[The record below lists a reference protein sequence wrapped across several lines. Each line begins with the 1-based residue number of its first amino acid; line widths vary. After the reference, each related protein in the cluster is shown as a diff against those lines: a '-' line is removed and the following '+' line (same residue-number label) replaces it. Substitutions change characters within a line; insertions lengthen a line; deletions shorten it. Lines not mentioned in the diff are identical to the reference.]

1 MGWTI
6 SHGTPTGAPT
16 TRSYNWVGTL
26 AENLAHALTSRDWA
40 LLRPVFS
47 RGSGDP
53 FTISPDG
60 AHTIA
65 ALLRRAA
72 GSGLMTKESAQDVL
86 LLADAADRAA
96 TAGHL
101 WQWS

>member
-16 TRSYNWVGTL
+16 TRSYNWIGTV
-26 AENLAHALTSRDWA
+26 AENLANALTSRDWA
-40 LLRPVFS
+40 LLRPVFN

-53 FTISPDG
+53 FDISPDG
-60 AHTIA
+60 ARTTA
-65 ALLRRAA
+65 ALLRQAA
-72 GSGLMTKESAQDVL
+72 ESGLMTPETAKDAR

-96 TAGHL
+96 TVGHL